1 MPWYR
6 QPISFKKFLTMN
18 QSQPTIRP
26 ALLLLLRPKPCDVFV
41 KKILSNVE
49 LKPDEIAKAM
59 SISETDLVSFI
70 DGNVEVTIEFSRK
83 LELAIKVNAG
93 FWLNL
98 QKYHDEY
105 LRKPH

>member
-1 MPWYR
+1 
-6 QPISFKKFLTMN
+6 MN

-26 ALLLLLRPKPCDVFV
+26 VLLLRPKPCDMFV
-41 KKILSNVE
+41 KNFLSNVE

-59 SISETDLVSFI
+59 SMSEKDLVNFI

-83 LELAIKVNAG
+83 LELTIKVNAA

>member
-1 MPWYR
+1 
-6 QPISFKKFLTMN
+6 MN
-18 QSQPTIRP
+18 ESQPTIRP

-41 KKILSNVE
+41 KKFLPNVE

-59 SISETDLVSFI
+59 SISETDLVNFI
-70 DGNVEVTIEFSRK
+70 DGNVEVTIEFARK
-83 LELAIKVNAG
+83 LELATKVSAV

-105 LRKPH
+105 LREPH

>member
-1 MPWYR
+1 
-6 QPISFKKFLTMN
+6 
-18 QSQPTIRP
+18 
-26 ALLLLLRPKPCDVFV
+26 VFV

-93 FWLNL
+93 FWFNL

>member
-1 MPWYR
+1 
-6 QPISFKKFLTMN
+6 MN
-18 QSQPTIRP
+18 QSQQTIRP

-41 KKILSNVE
+41 EKFISNAE

-59 SISETDLVSFI
+59 SISERDLVNFI

-83 LELAIKVNAG
+83 LELATKVSAG
-93 FWLNL
+93 FWFNL

-105 LRKPH
+105 LREPH